1 MSLSRV
7 EKYAE
12 LRKRIDNMVST
23 FDDPITDNKIPDVQM
38 DEPKVKE
45 EAMTKEEVQEAHI
58 KKNTLSI
65 SIDELIKQHEEY
77 TQTIS
82 KSEIE
87 NQMKTQKK
95 EHNFTRLL
103 FIILLIVV
111 IIVAVF
117 VGLLLGGSNEMSFS
131 IAIDGPAA
139 AGKSTVAKQVAK
151 ILNCVYIDTGAMYRA
166 ITWYALSKGVDPK
179 DEEKVTALLPE
190 IDLSLH
196 LDGKVV
202 VNDQDITK
210 EIRTTEVAD
219 NVSYIASYKK
229 IRLHLVELQ
238 RKMSKN
244 VSVVMDG
251 RDIGS
256 YVLPYADVKIFQV
269 ASVETRAVRRYKEN
283 LEKGINCSIEE
294 IEENLRKRDYI
305 DSHREFAPLK
315 KAEDSFVLDT
325 SNMTIDEAVNA
336 IIKIV
341 KNKLGE
347 VK

>member
-1 MSLSRV
+1 
-7 EKYAE
+7 
-12 LRKRIDNMVST
+12 
-23 FDDPITDNKIPDVQM
+23 
-38 DEPKVKE
+38 
-45 EAMTKEEVQEAHI
+45 
-58 KKNTLSI
+58 
-65 SIDELIKQHEEY
+65 
-77 TQTIS
+77 
-82 KSEIE
+82 
-87 NQMKTQKK
+87 
-95 EHNFTRLL
+95 
-103 FIILLIVV
+103 
-111 IIVAVF
+111 
-117 VGLLLGGSNEMSFS
+117 MSFS

-256 YVLPYADVKIFQV
+256 YVLPHADVKIFQV

-341 KNKLGE
+341 KNKLGG